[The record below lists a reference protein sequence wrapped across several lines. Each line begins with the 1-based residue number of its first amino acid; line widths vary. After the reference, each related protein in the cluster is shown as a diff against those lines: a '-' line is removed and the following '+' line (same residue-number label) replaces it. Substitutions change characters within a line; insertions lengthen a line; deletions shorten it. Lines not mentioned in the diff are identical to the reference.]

1 MLLLAV
7 GIAYPSATAV
17 ARRATAKHA
26 KHATAKHP
34 KHATAKHAKRRR
46 AGTPVPQRF
55 VGVNVG
61 GPLFGTPGVDPAGQF
76 NLMVS
81 SGVQSV
87 RTVFDWSA
95 AQPYRSWAEVPAD
108 QKSRF
113 VNVGGVPTDFSA
125 TDAVVGLA
133 AQRGLTV
140 LPSVLYAPKWDA
152 GRNHNGG
159 APPPARTGPYANY
172 LTALIHRY
180 GPHGSFWRSHHPRV
194 AIRAWQIWNEPNLT
208 VYWPQPFAASYV
220 KLLAAAHRAI
230 KHADRGAKV
239 VISAITNVAWKD
251 LAKVYAIHG
260 ARRLFDVVSVNG
272 FTSTPKRVVEFLRLV
287 RQAMTRHGDR
297 RKPLLYTEMSWP
309 SAKGQSLEQFDWDT
323 TQSGQ
328 ARDIASVVPMLA
340 ANRKA
345 LGLQGFYYYTW
356 IAEEYKGAFNDFNF
370 AGLVRYQPD
379 QQVVVKPA
387 LAAFKRGALKIEGCK
402 RKGRLATQCRH

>member
-1 MLLLAV
+1 VLVALA
-7 GIAYPSATAV
+7 ISCPSAIAAK
-17 ARRATAKHA
+17 AR
-26 KHATAKHP
+26 
-34 KHATAKHAKRRR
+34 
-46 AGTPVPQRF
+46 VPQRF

-61 GPLFGTPGVDPAGQF
+61 GPLFGSPGVDPAGQF
-76 NLMVS
+76 NLMVA
-81 SGVQSV
+81 SGVESV
-87 RTVFDWSA
+87 RTVFNWSE
-95 AQPYRSWAEVPAD
+95 AQPYASWADVPAD
-108 QKSRF
+108 QKGRF
-113 VNVGGVPTDFSA
+113 VNVGGVPTDFTA
-125 TDAVVGLA
+125 TDEVVGLA

-152 GRNHNGG
+152 GSNHNGG
-159 APPPARTGPYANY
+159 AAPPQRSGPYANY

-194 AIRAWQIWNEPNLT
+194 AIRSWQVWNEPNLT
-208 VYWPQPFAASYV
+208 LYWPQPFAPSYV

-230 KHADRGAKV
+230 KRADPGAKV

-251 LAKVYAIHG
+251 LAKVYAIRG
-260 ARRLFDVVSVNG
+260 ARKLFDVVSVNG

-287 RQAMTRHGDR
+287 RQAMSRHGDR

-323 TQSGQ
+323 TPAGQ
-328 ARDIASVVPMLA
+328 ARNIAAVVPMLA

-356 IAEEYKGAFNDFNF
+356 IAEEYQGAFNDFNF

-379 QQVVVKPA
+379 HRVVVKPA
-387 LAAFKRGALKIEGCK
+387 LEAFKRASLKVEGCR
-402 RKGRLATQCRH
+402 RKGRLATQCHR